1 MMIKIFKI
9 FHGKQAGFTLI
20 EMVVVLAISSF
31 IMTGIVLSLYQIMV
45 LGKDV
50 REDMRSTQFVQNTG
64 SWISRDLLMSQEIQS
79 GDNPLTAQ
87 NETITL
93 YWTSASYKDA
103 SNNDWID
110 YYEVS
115 YYLDGL
121 ELRRKEHVT
130 TKVYSPNGSLIET
143 AENQGIALISDNI
156 TDFSVN
162 SENITLILSITALV
176 GDSQTVQTYEI
187 FPRALDRI

>member
-1 MMIKIFKI
+1 MIKIFKI

>member
-1 MMIKIFKI
+1 MMKKIFKI
-9 FHGKQAGFTLI
+9 FIGNQRGFTLI
-20 EMVVVLAISSF
+20 EMIVVVAISSF
-31 IMTGIVLSLYQIMV
+31 LMTGIVISLHQITV
-45 LGKDV
+45 HGEDV
-50 REDMRSTQFVQNTG
+50 REDMQSTQFVQNTG
-64 SWISRDLLMSQEIQS
+64 SWISRDLLTSQEIQS

-87 NETITL
+87 DETITL

-121 ELRRKEHVT
+121 ELRREEHVT
-130 TKVYSPNGSLIET
+130 TKVYDPNGSLIET
-143 AENQGIALISDNI
+143 TENQGIALISDNI

-162 SENITLILSITALV
+162 SENITMVLSITALV
-176 GDSQTVQTYEI
+176 GDAQTEQTYEI
-187 FPRALDRI
+187 YPRALDRL